1 MRSIDTRTLQSI
13 SYMWMLHNSKENLVI
28 WCKLSEKVV
37 NTELSFSGFLVEHN
51 FPLRTADH
59 AVKLF
64 RNMFPDSKMV
74 NKYRCGCTKTTLMLI
89 RTVAE

>member
-59 AVKLF
+59 AVNYSGTCFQILKW
-64 RNMFPDSKMV
+64 
-74 NKYRCGCTKTTLMLI
+74 
-89 RTVAE
+89 